1 MSEEQGIFQPTEME
15 IDRSSKLSL
24 LEHISYRLR
33 LPDRLDHSDNGH
45 LDGGQM
51 LELTKAVISESEG
64 YDSTDLKAMNQHLKH
79 LYQKMLDQKEIRMS
93 FITSKKIGK
102 MSKTELGQVIAAC
115 QDFAFEGDH
124 HIGERNGVVSRHFM
138 EEILDSL
145 SIPGETKVEL
155 TKENF
160 KEIGRPDIEI
170 RSASSVND
178 LIGMPEKKDWS
189 EDSAH
194 DVAIVVPD
202 YQRSNQNWNRQKKV
216 ALVDSILKDIPMPTI
231 VLGRTGD
238 DQPWQ
243 LVDGQ
248 QRLINYKRFL
258 DEGDFHNFTFHGRI
272 FSELEP
278 WMQTRINDYRWN
290 VEHITANSDR
300 ELALLYERYN
310 SSGKTMSPVQ
320 IRLARFHEVSALHH
334 FLLAMAGGP
343 KLDYRDS
350 TRMKLGVGNGNG
362 SEELDEIERL
372 AKRAKDIRKELPRIG
387 EPTKDERRQ
396 VRQVTEK
403 TYDILCRIVG
413 YSVYRSLPDKPPND
427 FPTAKAALDAVLPH
441 YKHGSKATEV
451 ADRLDLVIRKVSSV
465 FGEFAFT
472 NLRLPKKAEPDQEI
486 RYLPVASVHG
496 WVAQVQCASF
506 WNRSDEDLNIL
517 EANPDPI
524 KEAWY
529 DFAVRSPNEDGS
541 EGGIVHM
548 RQNSLTIWD
557 MQERWISKVDGLI
570 DQLGAKKRSKKME
583 KELEDL
589 EKLARKIADMPEDGR
604 DPEDIMA
611 MLRRRGELLSRFRD

>member
-1 MSEEQGIFQPTEME
+1 MGEEQGFFQPTEME
-15 IDRSSKLSL
+15 VDRSSKLSL

-64 YDSTDLKAMNQHLKH
+64 YDSKDSKAMKEHLKH
-79 LYQKMLDQKEIRMS
+79 LYQKVLDQKEVRLS
-93 FITSKKIGK
+93 FINTKKIGK

-145 SIPGETKVEL
+145 SIPGETTVEL

-160 KEIGRPDIEI
+160 NEIGRPDIEI

-178 LIGMPEKKDWS
+178 LIDIPEKADWS
-189 EDSAH
+189 KDKPKE
-194 DVAIVVPD
+194 VAIVVPD

-238 DQPWQ
+238 SEPWQ

-258 DEGDFHNFTFHGRI
+258 DEGDLHSFTFHGRI

-278 WMQTRINDYRWN
+278 WMQDRIKNYRWN
-290 VEHITANSDR
+290 VEHIRANSDR
-300 ELALLYERYN
+300 DLALLYERYN

-320 IRLARFHEVSALHH
+320 IRLARFHEISALHH
-334 FLLAMAGGP
+334 YLLAMAGGP
-343 KLDYRDS
+343 KLKHRDS
-350 TRMKLGVGNGNG
+350 TRMKLGV
-362 SEELDEIERL
+362 SEEIERL
-372 AKRAKDIRKELPRIG
+372 ANRAKDIRKELPRIG
-387 EPTKDERRQ
+387 EPSNDERRQ

-413 YSVYRSLPDKPPND
+413 YSVYRSLPDKPSND

-441 YKHGSKATEV
+441 YKHGSKATAI

-472 NLRLPKKAEPDQEI
+472 NLRLPKKSDPDQEL
-486 RYLPVASVHG
+486 RYHPVASVHG

-506 WNRSDEDLNIL
+506 WDRSDEDLNIL
-517 EANPDPI
+517 EANPDPL
-524 KEAWY
+524 KDAWY
-529 DFAVRSPNEDGS
+529 DFAVRSPNADGS

-557 MQERWISKVDGLI
+557 MQERWNSRVDDLI
-570 DQLGAKKRSKKME
+570 EKLGGKERDQKREQWSENLLKMVEVIADLPEEQQSRMIESMMDSQGKEAIEFMMAELKKR
-583 KELEDL
+583 D
-589 EKLARKIADMPEDGR
+589 
-604 DPEDIMA
+604 
-611 MLRRRGELLSRFRD
+611 